1 MFTWENENFRII
13 TKLEK
18 IIEWEFLWQMKR
30 GLKMSVKGHL
40 KVDFNLS
47 LNLNNQCLWLSIDFC
62 ALTSESYLRSFL
74 SC

>member
-1 MFTWENENFRII
+1 MFTWENENFKII

-40 KVDFNLS
+40 KVDV
-47 LNLNNQCLWLSIDFC
+47 I
-62 ALTSESYLRSFL
+62 
-74 SC
+74 